1 MSDLIRNMHNSNSQL
16 AQKSLDGE
24 ELEENKWSCLGFV
37 SIDVL
42 GIEPFVWR
50 LSLFR
55 EVRERVYE
63 ELCER
68 DAKND

>member
-1 MSDLIRNMHNSNSQL
+1 MSDLIRNMHNSNSQ
-16 AQKSLDGE
+16 QTRESLDGD
-24 ELEENKWSCLGFV
+24 ELEENRWSSLGFV

-42 GIEPFVWR
+42 DVEPFAWR